1 MKQENKTEY
10 SFSVKGTI
18 VDFLIIGFAIYGV
31 YSLIMEIVKW

>member
-10 SFSVKGTI
+10 SFSVKGTT

-31 YSLIMEIVKW
+31 YSLIMEIVK